1 MHIIP
6 ATDLRIVR
14 EMLQAADLPY
24 EDIDQDSVARFYLL
38 QEAGQ
43 PVALAGLELHGD
55 AALLRSLVVV
65 PAQRGRGLARQL
77 LDHLCREARSGG
89 ASHLYLLT
97 VGAADY
103 FRRLGFHDLP
113 RDRAPAEIRN
123 TREFA
128 QLCPQHA
135 DLLCQRLPAKRPPLP
150 ESANL

>member
-1 MHIIP
+1 MPIIP
-6 ATDLRIVR
+6 ATDLRMVR

-24 EDIDQDSVARFYLL
+24 GDIDHNSAARFYLL

-43 PVALAGLELHGD
+43 PVALAGLELHDD

-65 PAQRGRGLARQL
+65 PGQRGRGLAKQL
-77 LDHLCREARSGG
+77 LDHLRREARSGG
-89 ASHLYLLT
+89 ARQLYLLT

-113 RDRAPAEIRN
+113 RDQAPATIRN

-128 QLCPQHA
+128 QLCPGYA
-135 DLLCQRLPAKRPPLP
+135 LLLWQQLPDDPPLP
-150 ESANL
+150 ESAIL